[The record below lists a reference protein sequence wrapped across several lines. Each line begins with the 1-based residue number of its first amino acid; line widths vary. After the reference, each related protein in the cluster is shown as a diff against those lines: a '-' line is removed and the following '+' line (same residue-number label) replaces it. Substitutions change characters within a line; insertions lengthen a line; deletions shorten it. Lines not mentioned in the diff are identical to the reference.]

1 VVLLGDVDELEV
13 QRERADDRGLLHRLE
28 VANRLTERIARRTL
42 SRLARQQANP
52 LFGVEEIRPR
62 LLDHDAAEYV
72 PEESDVP
79 PKPGVGAACAHAH
92 ILPRESV

>member
-1 VVLLGDVDELEV
+1 MLGA
-13 QRERADDRGLLHRLE
+13 QRKAFGGGDSRSDPPPRRY
-28 VANRLTERIARRTL
+28 ARRTL
-42 SRLARQQANP
+42 PRLPRQEANP
-52 LFGVEEIRPR
+52 LLGVEEIRPL